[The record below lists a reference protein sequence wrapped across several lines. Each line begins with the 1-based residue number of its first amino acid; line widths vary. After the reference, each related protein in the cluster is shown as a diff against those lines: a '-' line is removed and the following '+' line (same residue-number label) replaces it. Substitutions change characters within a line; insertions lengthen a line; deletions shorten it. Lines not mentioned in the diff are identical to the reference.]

1 MAVLKCE
8 ACGAPL
14 TSKNGVYISVCEYC
28 GTENVLSDT
37 TTSFVPQEPN
47 YIDENP
53 VVLSL
58 ASIGSTIFEKKTFV
72 IYRNYAELIDTKTNF
87 AESHIDFNLVAK
99 YGKAWAYGN
108 AIKFKMSDGKK
119 YIVRF
124 MWENNLN
131 LAMKALD
138 GLIKNI

>member
-14 TSKNGVYISVCEYC
+14 ASKNGVFVSVCEYC

-37 TTSFVPQEPN
+37 TTSFTPQEPSRVE
-47 YIDENP
+47 ENP

-58 ASIGSTIFEKKTFV
+58 AGIGNTIFEKKTFN
-72 IYRNYAELIDTKTNF
+72 IYRTYAELIDTKTNF
-87 AESHIDFNLVAK
+87 TEVHIDFNSVVK

-108 AIKFKMSDGKK
+108 AIKFKMSNGKK

-131 LAMKALD
+131 LAMKALE
-138 GLIKNI
+138 GLINI

>member
-14 TSKNGVYISVCEYC
+14 ASKNGVYISVCEYC

-72 IYRNYAELIDTKTNF
+72 I
-87 AESHIDFNLVAK
+87 
-99 YGKAWAYGN
+99 
-108 AIKFKMSDGKK
+108 
-119 YIVRF
+119 
-124 MWENNLN
+124 
-131 LAMKALD
+131 
-138 GLIKNI
+138 

>member
-14 TSKNGVYISVCEYC
+14 ASKNGVLIPTCEYC
-28 GTENVLSDT
+28 GTRNVFDDATRLADEET
-37 TTSFVPQEPN
+37 THVE
-47 YIDENP
+47 ENP

-58 ASIGSTIFEKKTFV
+58 AGIGNSIFEKKTFI
-72 IYRNYAELIDTKTNF
+72 IYRTCAELIDTKSNF
-87 AESHIDFNLVAK
+87 TEAHIEFNEVAK

-108 AIKFKMSDGKK
+108 AIKFKMSNGKK
-119 YIVRF
+119 HIVRF

-138 GLIKNI
+138 GLINV

>member
-14 TSKNGVYISVCEYC
+14 PSRNGILISTCEYC
-28 GTENVLSDT
+28 GTKNVFDDIAPFT
-37 TTSFVPQEPN
+37 NQETN
-47 YIDENP
+47 HVEENP
-53 VVLSL
+53 IVLSL
-58 ASIGSTIFEKKTFV
+58 AGIGNTIFEKKTFI
-72 IYRNYAELIDTKTNF
+72 IYRTYAELIDTKSNF
-87 AESHIDFNLVAK
+87 PEAHIEFNAVAK

-108 AIKFKMSDGKK
+108 AIKFKMSNGKK

-138 GLIKNI
+138 GLINV

>member
-1 MAVLKCE
+1 M
-8 ACGAPL
+8 
-14 TSKNGVYISVCEYC
+14 
-28 GTENVLSDT
+28 
-37 TTSFVPQEPN
+37 
-47 YIDENP
+47 
-53 VVLSL
+53 
-58 ASIGSTIFEKKTFV
+58 

-108 AIKFKMSDGKK
+108 AIIFKMSDGKK